1 MSGAVGAG
9 ELITPLVSAQPA
21 GSLQQLVLLLLV
33 VVVVV
38 VVVIVILAVVVVVVV
53 VVVVAGKKEGTSE
66 PQKEV
71 LREPEKDL
79 SDPTA

>member
-38 VVVIVILAVVVVVVV
+38 VIVILAVVVVV

>member
-21 GSLQQLVLLLLV
+21 GSLQQLVLLLLL
-33 VVVVV
+33 VVV
-38 VVVIVILAVVVVVVV
+38 VVVIVILAV